1 MSERITEL
9 PPAAHRKIVRLYDYW
24 RKVSPGPGLLP
35 SRGNIDPVDIGT
47 LLPNIWLVDVVGEP
61 PRFRFRLIGGA
72 VQRMGMPAKVGDFVD
87 DFLPEEHK
95 VQTMAEFR
103 LAASD
108 RRPVWFRGQAKMPY
122 ETKMFELERLF
133 LPLAADGVHVDILLC
148 LTVYFTL
155 DGREI

>member
-1 MSERITEL
+1 MAARIAE
-9 PPAAHRKIVRLYDYW
+9 PPATAHRKIIRLYDYW
-24 RKVSPGPGLLP
+24 RKSAPGPGLLP
-35 SRGNIDPVDIGT
+35 ARGNVDPVDLGA

-61 PRFRFRLIGGA
+61 ARFRFRLIGGA

-87 DFLPEEHK
+87 DFLPEESK
-95 VQTMAEFR
+95 AQMMTEFQS
-103 LAASD
+103 AVSD
-108 RRPVWFRGQAKMPY
+108 RKPVWFRGRAKMPY

-133 LPLAADGVHVDILLC
+133 LPLASDGVHVDVMLC